1 MDHARGFDH
10 RTRTS
15 TTTPAPGLLWPCNPN
30 VEVRH
35 WGMDIDF
42 DNSFHR
48 EMEGFYAPAEASAPS
63 SPQLL
68 IFNHGLADRL
78 GLDMSAMG
86 EDDLSRIFSGQTL
99 PGGANPLAFAY
110 AGHQFGH
117 FSSQLGDGRALLLGE
132 VIAPDGARFDLQLK
146 GSGPTPFSRNGDG
159 KAAVGP
165 VLREFLVSEAMAALG
180 VPTTR
185 ALAAVATGDRVQR
198 ERAQPGAVLT
208 RIASSHVRVGT
219 FQFFAAHFGAEH
231 VIQLSDYSIRRHFPD
246 LADAANPHLA
256 LLDRVIG
263 LQCELVAHWLAVGFV
278 HGVMNTDNVAI
289 SGETIDY
296 GPCAFMDRFSVST
309 VFSSID
315 ANGRYAYGRQ
325 PQILHWNMARF
336 AEALLPAIHA
346 VDPAGV
352 DAAKALVEAIPDRFR
367 DHWFAR
373 MRTKLGLASA
383 HKADAELIDGLFD
396 ELERHSVDFT
406 NFFRALAM
414 LLRGEA
420 APLEALLPEPEAM
433 APWIASW
440 WAQLER
446 EDIHPRERADAMDAV
461 NPLYIPRNHKVEEV
475 LAAAELG
482 DLAPFHLLLEVVRH
496 PDSARDTWADFA
508 QPGPVAGMPY
518 VTYCGT

>member
-1 MDHARGFDH
+1 
-10 RTRTS
+10 
-15 TTTPAPGLLWPCNPN
+15 
-30 VEVRH
+30 
-35 WGMDIDF
+35 MDIAF

-48 EMEGFYAPAEASAPS
+48 DMEGFYAPAEAATPSAPK
-63 SPQLL
+63 LL
-68 IFNHGLADRL
+68 AFNDRLAEKL
-78 GLDMSAMG
+78 GLDTAG
-86 EDDLSRIFSGQTL
+86 ADDATLARLFSGQAM

-117 FSSQLGDGRALLLGE
+117 FSAQLGDGRALLLGE
-132 VIAPDGARFDLQLK
+132 IVAPDGKRFDVQLK

-159 KAAVGP
+159 KAAIGP
-165 VLREFLVSEAMAALG
+165 VLREYLVSEAMAAMG

-185 ALAAVATGDRVQR
+185 SLAAVATGDRVQR
-198 ERAQPGAVLT
+198 ERAHPGAVLT
-208 RIASSHVRVGT
+208 RIAASHIRVGT

-231 VIQLSDYSIRRHFPD
+231 VIQLSDYSVRRHFPD
-246 LADAANPHLA
+246 LAAAPNPHLA

-263 LQCELVAHWLAVGFV
+263 LQCDLVAHWLGVGFI

-296 GPCAFMDRFSVST
+296 GPCAFMDRFSAST

-346 VDPAGV
+346 VDPADV
-352 DAAKALVEAIPDRFR
+352 EAAKALVDAIPDRFR
-367 DHWFAR
+367 SHWFAR
-373 MRTKLGLASA
+373 MRAKLGLASA
-383 HKADAELIDGLFD
+383 HESDAVLIDELFG
-396 ELERHSVDFT
+396 ELETHGVDFT
-406 NFFRALAM
+406 GFFRALAQ

-420 APLEALLPEPEAM
+420 DAVQALLPEPEAM
-433 APWIASW
+433 APWIANW

-446 EDIHPRERADAMDAV
+446 EDIHPVERAATMDRV
-461 NPLYIPRNHKVEEV
+461 NPLYIPRNHLVETA
-475 LAAAELG
+475 LDAAETG
-482 DLAPFHLLLEVVRH
+482 DLAPFEALLEVVRN
-496 PDSARDTWADFA
+496 PYAERPEGAGFA
-508 QPGPVAGMPY
+508 GPAPAAAAPY